1 MHYIRHKTIDYMEV
15 AAGIQQRISSYTI
28 CGGNVVPH
36 WSIETSTMYCMC
48 FWCSQLKFFLRKLDR
63 KEFKTFPKIFISMSL

>member
-36 WSIETSTMYCMC
+36 WSIETSTMYRMY
-48 FWCSQLKFFLRKLDR
+48 FRCSQLKFFLRYSYQCLYKHQKL
-63 KEFKTFPKIFISMSL
+63 KIQALYE